1 MYWRFRGG
9 YTIIIPSAET
19 LPTVFS
25 KYQREDKM
33 KDWLKKNWLILVT
46 GLVIGI
52 AAVVLSANGNP
63 GNMGFC
69 IACFLRDT
77 AGALGLHGAAV
88 VQYYRPEIVGILLG
102 ALIAALAFKEFKG
115 RGGSSPALRFVLGA
129 FVMVGALMF
138 LGCPLRMVIRIGG
151 GDWNALVGLVGFIVG
166 ILVGVV
172 FLKKGFTL
180 GRAYK
185 QPKLEAVS
193 FTAIY
198 VLLFV
203 LFLAVPALFKLSEDG
218 PGSKRAFWLLA
229 LAAGL
234 AVGFL
239 CQRSRMCMVGGIR
252 NAVMFKDFGLIAGFV
267 VIILT
272 VLVGNLICGSFKP
285 GFADQSV
292 AHTDGLWNLLGMAL
306 VGWASVLLGG
316 CPLRQLVLAGQ
327 GESDSAITVIGM
339 MAGAA
344 FCHNFGLASSAAG
357 PTANGKVAVIVGF
370 VVSLIVSLAYTKGSA
385 E

>member
-1 MYWRFRGG
+1 M
-9 YTIIIPSAET
+9 
-19 LPTVFS
+19 
-25 KYQREDKM
+25 
-33 KDWLKKNWLILVT
+33 KNWFSRNWKILVT
-46 GLVIGI
+46 GLVIGA
-52 AAVVLSANGNP
+52 AAVWLTALGNP

-77 AGALGLHGAAV
+77 SGALGLHGAGT
-88 VQYYRPEIVGILLG
+88 VQYFRPEIVGILAG
-102 ALIAALAFKEFKG
+102 AAVAAIAAKEFKG
-115 RGGSSPALRFVLGA
+115 RGGSSPALRFLLGG

-151 GDWNALVGLVGFIVG
+151 GDLNALVGLVGFIAG

-180 GRAYK
+180 GRAYR
-185 QPKLEAVS
+185 QGAAEAAA
-193 FTAIY
+193 FPLAYI
-198 VLLFV
+198 LLFV
-203 LFLAVPALFKLSEDG
+203 LSLAAPALFKLSTEG
-218 PGSKRAFWLLA
+218 PGSLRAAWAAALLA
-229 LAAGL
+229 GL
-234 AVGFL
+234 VVGVL

-252 NAVMFKDFGLIAGFV
+252 NAVMFQDFGLVAGFV
-267 VIILT
+267 AVIVA
-272 VLVGNLICGSFKP
+272 VLVGNAALGKLAF
-285 GFADQSV
+285 GFADQPV
-292 AHTDGLWNLLGMAL
+292 AHTDGLWNFLGMAL

-327 GESDSAITVIGM
+327 GDSDSAVTVLGM

-370 VVSLIVSLAYTKGSA
+370 VVALIISLLYTRRSNS
-385 E
+385 